1 MPGTVGV
8 DVGGTFTDF
17 LAVEEG
23 RLRVYK
29 RLSTPHDPA
38 EAVLQGLREMGA
50 TPDEVVHGST
60 VATNTVL
67 ERSGARTALITTQG
81 FRDVLEIGRQT
92 RANLYGL
99 APRRTPPLVERAL
112 RLEVAER
119 VAADGTVLKP
129 LLAGEVARVVAEVEA
144 LQVDSVAVCLLF
156 SFLFP
161 EHERLITA
169 ALRAKGISATASHE
183 VLPEYREYERASTTV
198 LNAYLAP
205 VVARY
210 LTRLEEALAQA
221 GVRRLRIMQ
230 SDGTSLGP
238 AATAKRA
245 VRMVLSGPAGGVA
258 GAFAVAKETGFD
270 QVITFDMGGTST
282 DVSLCPGRILERF
295 ELEVSGLPLRVP
307 SVDVN
312 TVGAGGGSIARLDTG
327 GALRVG
333 PESARADPGPAC
345 YGVGSV
351 PTVTDAQVAL
361 GRLQPEHFLGGR
373 MPLYPER
380 ALAAL
385 IGLGGDPVANA
396 AAIVRV
402 ANANM
407 ERAIRVISVERGYD
421 PRGFALVAFGG
432 AGPLHACDLA
442 ESLGIGRV
450 LVPRYPGVLSALG
463 MAAADSSRDY
473 LRPFMGR
480 LDAQDRNQAG
490 AAMEQINA
498 LLAEAEAQGRAEL
511 LSEGLP
517 EATLRGERWLTMR
530 YVGQSYELP
539 MPVVDGQAATV
550 VEAFHALHERTYGHA
565 DRQRPVE
572 AVSVRARVIAPGVEL
587 RLAPQPPTEEP
598 LSRALVGRTHTW
610 FGDWEETPVYD
621 RERLGPGHRFA
632 GPAIVVQ
639 MDSTTVV
646 PPGWSAT
653 VQPGEA
659 MLLERE
665 ERPG

>member
-38 EAVLQGLREMGA
+38 EAVVQGLREMGA

-81 FRDVLEIGRQT
+81 FRDVLEIGRQA

-119 VAADGTVLKP
+119 VAADGAVLQP
-129 LLAGEVARVVAEVEA
+129 LLPAEVARVVAEVEG

-161 EHERLITA
+161 EHERLIA
-169 ALRAKGISATASHE
+169 DALRAKGISATASHE

-245 VRMVLSGPAGGVA
+245 VRTVLSGPAGGVA
-258 GAFAVAKETGFD
+258 GAFAVAKEAGFD

-312 TVGAGGGSIARLDTG
+312 TVGAGGGSIAGLDAG

-345 YGVGSV
+345 YGVGTL
-351 PTVTDAQVAL
+351 PTVTDAQVVL
-361 GRLQPEHFLGGR
+361 GRLQPGHFLGGR
-373 MPLYPER
+373 MPLYPDR
-380 ALAAL
+380 ARQAL
-385 IGLGGDPVANA
+385 EGLGGDAVRNA
-396 AAIVRV
+396 AAVVRV
-402 ANANM
+402 ANVNM
-407 ERAIRVISVERGYD
+407 ERAIRVVSVERGYD
-421 PRGFALVAFGG
+421 PRGFTLVAFGG

-442 ESLGIGRV
+442 ESLGIARA

-480 LDAQDRNQAG
+480 LEAG
-490 AAMEQINA
+490 DSERASEAMEQINA

-539 MPVVDGQAATV
+539 VGVVGGQAGTV

-572 AVSVRARVIAPGVEL
+572 VVSVRARVIAPGVQL
-587 RLAPQPPTEEP
+587 HVAPRPPPEEP
-598 LSRALVGRTHTW
+598 LNSALVGHSRSW
-610 FGDWEETPVYD
+610 FDQWQDTPIYD
-621 RERLGPGHRFA
+621 RERLGPGHRFP
-632 GPAIVVQ
+632 GPAIIVQ

-646 PPGWSAT
+646 PPGWTAT
-653 VQPGEA
+653 VLPSET
-659 MLLERE
+659 MLLEH
-665 ERPG
+665 GNL